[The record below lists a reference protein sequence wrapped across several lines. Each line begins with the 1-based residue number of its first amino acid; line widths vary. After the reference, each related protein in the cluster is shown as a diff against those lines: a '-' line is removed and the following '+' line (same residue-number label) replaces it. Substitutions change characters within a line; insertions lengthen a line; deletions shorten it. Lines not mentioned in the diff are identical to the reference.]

1 MILFANVYN
10 IYYLCNTGKNYIYYN
25 NINNKKKCPLRTL
38 YKSILIN
45 IIFYYSQRLLLNYY
59 IQYVTRILLYI

>member
-25 NINNKKKCPLRTL
+25 IINNKKKCPLRTL
-38 YKSILIN
+38 YKCILTKYFHF
-45 IIFYYSQRLLLNYY
+45 IIHSNYY
-59 IQYVTRILLYI
+59 